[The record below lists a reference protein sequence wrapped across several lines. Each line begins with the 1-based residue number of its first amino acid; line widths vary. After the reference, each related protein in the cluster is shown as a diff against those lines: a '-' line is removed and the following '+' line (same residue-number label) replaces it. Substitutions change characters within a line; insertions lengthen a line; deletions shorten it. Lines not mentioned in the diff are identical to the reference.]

1 MVPTLVHFSAYTSEY
16 VNVEATAQGMACE
29 FPPPSLNVH
38 QVVCVCLQLDFAATE
53 ENESKVR
60 IGLCKTQ
67 RNLWLNLKPL
77 AVYQS
82 KRNGMASSRAEKKR
96 SPCCPGLHASRPSYN
111 PAPRLLT
118 MPSLTRVPEH
128 PGRLP
133 FLAEADWG
141 ASMAI
146 GEGRG

>member
-1 MVPTLVHFSAYTSEY
+1 MVPTLVHLSAYTSEY
-16 VNVEATAQGMACE
+16 VNVEVTAQGMACE

-53 ENESKVR
+53 ENESKAG

-67 RNLWLNLKPL
+67 RNLWLNLRPL

-96 SPCCPGLHASRPSYN
+96 SPCCPGLHTGRPSYN

-133 FLAEADWG
+133 FLAEAGWG